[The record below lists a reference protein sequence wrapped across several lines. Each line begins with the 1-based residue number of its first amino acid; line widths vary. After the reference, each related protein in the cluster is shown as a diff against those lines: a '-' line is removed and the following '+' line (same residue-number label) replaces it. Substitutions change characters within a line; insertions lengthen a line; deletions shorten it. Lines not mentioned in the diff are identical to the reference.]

1 MTVVTAHAPGVPSW
15 IDLATPDVAA
25 AKDFYA
31 ALFGWAYDD
40 QPTDGPSPY
49 VMASK
54 DGHSAVGMMALTP
67 EMASMPPVW
76 SCYVTV
82 ADVEATLEQ
91 GEAAGGSVMRPAMD
105 AMDAGRLAVVADPA
119 GAVICLWQPLEHI
132 GSEVINEPGAFSW
145 AELITTD
152 PLAVA
157 PFYAAVFGW
166 TEQTAVMSAG
176 APYTVFHVEGGSP
189 DGIAGAMAPPVDGMP
204 SFWSVYFQVAD
215 AAATVETARTHG
227 ATILMEATSMPE
239 VGTLASI
246 QDPHGAVFGV
256 MQP

>member
-1 MTVVTAHAPGVPSW
+1 MTVVTEYPPGVPSW

-25 AKDFYA
+25 AKEFYA
-31 ALFGWAYDD
+31 SLFGWSFED

-49 VMASK
+49 TMANK
-54 DGHSAVGMMALTP
+54 DGHSAAGMMALAP
-67 EMASMPPVW
+67 EMGDMPPVW

-82 ADVEATLEQ
+82 ADIDAALASVES
-91 GEAAGGSVMRPAMD
+91 AGGAVMRPAMD

-119 GAVICLWQPLEHI
+119 GAVICLWQPIEHI
-132 GSEVINEPGAFSW
+132 GSEVVNEPGAFSW
-145 AELITTD
+145 AELITPD

-157 PFYAAVFGW
+157 PFYAEVFGW

-176 APYTVFHVEGGSP
+176 APYTVFHVDGGSP

-204 SFWSVYFQVAD
+204 SFWSIYFQVAD
-215 AAATVETARTHG
+215 AAATVETARGLG
-227 ATILMEATSMPE
+227 AQILMEATTMPE